1 MSPQTGQLT
10 VVECAEYDH
19 IDVDPDLWVGDGH
32 QTVFNSEID
41 NRDVLRAS
49 FQKGQL
55 RLQATS
61 YVGVIPIN
69 DQLVVRVKP
78 RVPIGNLTRMVID
91 TGHSV
96 MALSA
101 FRDYSG
107 RGTADDWAMR
117 VYTDALIEYVDE
129 VLDAGMIRE
138 YRDMTA
144 EGHYPHGRINMTKT
158 VQRHAARGIPNRASF
173 SWFERTVDTPENRCI
188 KAAMEIVHTHLK
200 QQRDHPRKGDRTRLA
215 KLSGLLMAFD
225 AVPYDEHH
233 LFLADPRVAGLNPLP
248 DSRSYYR
255 RVLDLSVLIVRGVGL
270 ALELDGDDVQLGS
283 MLIDTNQLF
292 ESFVRVS
299 LVRAAAARSWLA
311 SVLDGNTEGRVDF
324 YDVPDELPHVRGS
337 ALDALATTD
346 AGKAQ
351 PDIVVARP
359 DGKALLIAE
368 VKNTAHGQRSHT
380 SDTLPERG
388 EVEQA
393 VTYALR
399 YDLPF
404 ALLIH
409 PWIRGKKGLV
419 YVGRVRTIDVFDY
432 RLDLSLDETMD
443 ASLEDMA
450 EVVAYLARL
459 EGSGAPIS
467 G

>member
-1 MSPQTGQLT
+1 MAPQTGQLT

-19 IDVDPDLWVGDGH
+19 IDVDPDLWLGDGH
-32 QTVFNSEID
+32 RTVFNSEID

-69 DQLVVRVKP
+69 EQLVVRVKP

-107 RGTADDWAMR
+107 RGSADDWAMK

-129 VLDAGMIRE
+129 LLDAGLIRE
-138 YRDMTA
+138 YRDRTA
-144 EGHYPHGRINMTKT
+144 EGSYPHGRINMTQT
-158 VQRHAARGIPNRASF
+158 VQRYAARGIPNRASF
-173 SWFERTVDTPENRCI
+173 SWFERTVDTAENRCI
-188 KAAMEIVHTHLK
+188 KTALEIVHAHLE
-200 QQRDHPRKGDRTRLA
+200 QHRDRPRKGDRTRLA
-215 KLSGLLMAFD
+215 RLAGLLLAFD
-225 AVPYDEHH
+225 EVSDDEQHRFLTDPY
-233 LFLADPRVAGLNPLP
+233 VAGLRSLP

-324 YDVPDELPHVRGS
+324 YDVPDQLPSIRGS
-337 ALDALATTD
+337 SLEALASAD

-368 VKNTAHGQRSHT
+368 VKNTAHGQRSQT
-380 SDTLPERG
+380 IDTLPERG

-404 ALLIH
+404 TLLIH
-409 PWIRGKKGLV
+409 PWIRGRKGLV
-419 YVGRVRTIDVFDY
+419 YVGRVRTIDVYDY
-432 RLDLSLDETMD
+432 RLDLSPDEAMD

-459 EGSGAPIS
+459 EGSDAPIS

>member
-1 MSPQTGQLT
+1 MAAHAGEVI

-19 IDVDPDLWVGDGH
+19 IDVDADLWVGDGH
-32 QTVFNSEID
+32 KTVFNSEID
-41 NRDVLRAS
+41 NRDILRAS

-61 YVGVIPIN
+61 YVGMIPIN
-69 DQLVVRVKP
+69 DQLVVRVRP
-78 RVPIGNLTRMVID
+78 RVPIGNLTRMVIE
-91 TGHSV
+91 TGHPV

-107 RGTADDWAMR
+107 RGTVNDWAMK
-117 VYTDALIEYVDE
+117 VYTDALIDYVE
-129 VLDAGMIRE
+129 ELLDLGLLRE
-138 YRDMTA
+138 YQSRTA
-144 EGHYPHGRINMTKT
+144 EGHYPHGRINMTQT
-158 VQRHAARGIPNRASF
+158 VQRFSARGIPNRASF
-173 SWFERTVDTPENRCI
+173 SWFERTIDTAENRCI
-188 KAAMEIVHTHLK
+188 KAALEKVHEHLA
-200 QQRDHPRKGDRTRLA
+200 QHRDRPRKGDRTRLA
-215 KLSGLLMAFD
+215 RLAGIMMAFEEVSED
-225 AVPYDEHH
+225 RDQ
-233 LFLADPRVAGLNPLP
+233 LFLLDPRVVGFNPLP

-255 RVLDLSVLIVRGVGL
+255 QVLDLSMLIVREVGL
-270 ALELDGDDVQLGS
+270 ALELGGSDVQLGS

-299 LVRAAAARSWLA
+299 LTRAAAARTWRA

-324 YDVPDELPHVRGS
+324 YDIPEQLPSFGGQV
-337 ALDALATTD
+337 LEALAKTD

-351 PDIVVARP
+351 PDIVVAQP
-359 DGKALLIAE
+359 DGKAILIAE
-368 VKNTAHGQRSHT
+368 VKNTAHGQRSQT
-380 SDTLPERG
+380 TDTLPERG

-399 YDLPF
+399 YDLPN

-419 YVGRVRTIDVFDY
+419 YVGRVRTIHVYDY
-432 RLDLSLDETMD
+432 RLDLSRDETMD
-443 ASLEDMA
+443 ESLADMA
-450 EVVAYLARL
+450 DAVAYLAGL
-459 EGSGAPIS
+459 EGSGAPTS

>member
-1 MSPQTGQLT
+1 MGTRTVEVS

-49 FQKGQL
+49 FHKGQL

-69 DQLVVRVKP
+69 DQLVVRVRP

-107 RGTADDWAMR
+107 RGAVNEWAMK
-117 VYTDALIEYVDE
+117 VYTDGLIEYVE
-129 VLDAGMIRE
+129 ELLDLGLIRE
-138 YRDMTA
+138 YRSMTA
-144 EGHYPHGRINMTKT
+144 EGHYPRGRINMTQT
-158 VQRHAARGIPNRASF
+158 VQRYSARGIPNRASF
-173 SWFERTVDTPENRCI
+173 SWYERTVDTPENRCI
-188 KAAMEIVHTHLK
+188 KAALEKVHDHLT
-200 QQRDHPRKGDRTRLA
+200 QQLDRPRKGDRTRLA
-215 KLSGLLMAFD
+215 RLAGLLLAFD
-225 AVPYDEHH
+225 EVAEDQDQC
-233 LFLADPRVAGLNPLP
+233 FLHDPRVVGLSPLP

-255 RVLDLSVLIVRGVGL
+255 RVLELSVLIVREVGL
-270 ALELDGDDVQLGS
+270 ALEIDGSDVQLGS

-299 LVRAAAARSWLA
+299 LGRAASERTWTA

-324 YDVPDELPHVRGS
+324 YDVPEQLPSIGGKV
-337 ALDALATTD
+337 LDALAKTD

-351 PDIVVARP
+351 PDVVVARP
-359 DGKALLIAE
+359 DGKAILIAE
-368 VKNTAHGQRSHT
+368 VKNTAHGQRSQGT
-380 SDTLPERG
+380 DTLPERG

-399 YDLPF
+399 YDLSI

-419 YVGRVRTIDVFDY
+419 YVGRVRNIDVFDY
-432 RLDLSLDETMD
+432 RLDLSQDETMD
-443 ASLEDMA
+443 ESLAEMA
-450 EVVAYLARL
+450 DAVAYLAGL
-459 EGSGAPIS
+459 EGSDAPTS

>member
-1 MSPQTGQLT
+1 MVPQTGQLT

-32 QTVFNSEID
+32 RTVFNSEID

-69 DQLVVRVKP
+69 EQLVVRVKP

-107 RGTADDWAMR
+107 RGSADDWAMK

-129 VLDAGMIRE
+129 LLDAGLIRE
-138 YRDMTA
+138 YRDRTA
-144 EGHYPHGRINMTKT
+144 EGSYPHGRINMTQT
-158 VQRHAARGIPNRASF
+158 VQRYAARGIPNRASF
-173 SWFERTVDTPENRCI
+173 SWFERTVDTAENRCI
-188 KAAMEIVHTHLK
+188 KTALEIVHAHLE
-200 QQRDHPRKGDRTRLA
+200 QHRDRPRKGDRTRLGRLA
-215 KLSGLLMAFD
+215 GLLLAFD
-225 AVPYDEHH
+225 AVSDDEQHRFLTDPY
-233 LFLADPRVAGLNPLP
+233 VAGLKSLP

-324 YDVPDELPHVRGS
+324 YDVPDQLPSIRGS
-337 ALDALATTD
+337 SLEALASAD

-359 DGKALLIAE
+359 DLD
-368 VKNTAHGQRSHT
+368 R
-380 SDTLPERG
+380 
-388 EVEQA
+388 
-393 VTYALR
+393 VT
-399 YDLPF
+399 
-404 ALLIH
+404 
-409 PWIRGKKGLV
+409 
-419 YVGRVRTIDVFDY
+419 VG
-432 RLDLSLDETMD
+432 
-443 ASLEDMA
+443 
-450 EVVAYLARL
+450 
-459 EGSGAPIS
+459 
-467 G
+467 